1 LGTVR
6 DLPGFPRYRMEEDGG
21 GKCDLVISPVLPSDQ
36 ATYQCQVGA
45 GPGFSSLSSRA
56 AMLVVRSEPGTP
68 YISQAADRD
77 LLEVL
82 EDQPLVLD
90 CVSQG
95 GRPPAEIQWYRDGQ
109 VMLGN
114 IKDTVS
120 REDSGDTFRTHSS
133 ITFIPTTDSK
143 IKCSSSSD
151 QFPDTRF
158 SRELS
163 IRLRYPPKLDLKIPE
178 SVEEG
183 DKFSITCHSKAYPKN
198 VAYKWFFDGVELAGE
213 NDKTLM
219 IENISRRNSQSA
231 VKCSVENEVGV
242 TEVATSL
249 NVKFPPRLLTN
260 PSSVL
265 AHRGDN
271 VTFHCLAES
280 NPRPQYVWTRHRVNT
295 LEAVSQNLTLVASEQ
310 TEKTYVCSVYS
321 DGHQMISSLPARL
334 LLIRKPFVYTEMLRT
349 ANIGEDIVLTCQ
361 VDSLSNMTTVQWIKD
376 KLPIQAD
383 NFKYKVLETN
393 KGREYHSDL
402 VIRNLQSADL
412 GNYDCYAANEVGEDI
427 ARVSIVLPSELNLTT
442 VATGIAIPVMIIAIL
457 AAVVIKYCC
466 PQRESG
472 YQPASKA

>member
-1 LGTVR
+1 
-6 DLPGFPRYRMEEDGG
+6 M
-21 GKCDLVISPVLPSDQ
+21 
-36 ATYQCQVGA
+36 
-45 GPGFSSLSSRA
+45 
-56 AMLVVRSEPGTP
+56 RSEPGTP
-68 YISQAADRD
+68 YIRQAADRD

-109 VMLGN
+109 VMMGN

-120 REDSGDTFRTHSS
+120 REASGDTFRTHSS

-163 IRLRYPPKLDLKIPE
+163 IRLRYPPKLDINIPE

-183 DKFSITCHSKAYPKN
+183 DKFSITCDSKAYPKN

-219 IENISRRNSQSA
+219 IENISRENSQSD

-249 NVKFPPRLLTN
+249 NVRFPPRLLTN

-295 LEAVSQNLTLVASEQ
+295 LEAVSQNLTLVATEQ

-334 LLIRKPFVYTEMLRT
+334 LLIRKPFVYTEMLRK
-349 ANIGEDIVLTCQ
+349 AKIGEDIVLTCM
-361 VDSLSNMTTVQWIKD
+361 VDSLSNMTTVQWIRD
-376 KLPIQAD
+376 DLPIQVD
-383 NFKYKVLETN
+383 NIKYKVVET
-393 KGREYHSDL
+393 KEGTRVYHTDL

-412 GNYDCYAANEVGEDI
+412 GNYGCYAANEVGEDFI
-427 ARVSIVLPSELNLTT
+427 EASIVLPNELNLTT

-457 AAVVIKYCC
+457 AAVVMKYCC
-466 PQRESG
+466 PHSEDG
-472 YQPASKA
+472 YHQPAGKE